1 MDHWICALP
10 GRCRVVDGVV
20 LLLLLVVLLIA
31 LIARRRR
38 TAKPEPKSSK
48 MDTGTF

>member
-20 LLLLLVVLLIA
+20 LLLLMLLSLVVVVYCASHATFTFSCAPISALL
-31 LIARRRR
+31 
-38 TAKPEPKSSK
+38 
-48 MDTGTF
+48 

>member
-20 LLLLLVVLLIA
+20 LLLLMLLSLVVVVYCASHAAFTFERSPISALL
-31 LIARRRR
+31 
-38 TAKPEPKSSK
+38 
-48 MDTGTF
+48 